1 MPELWWRAEDK
12 RYADYDP
19 WAEWEQPSSS
29 HLKIIFRSFTVIK
42 HTPQG
47 VWLREF
53 WEPPRFVLGTSIK
66 QFAVPTKELAL
77 QDLIQRK
84 LCHVAGARARLAH
97 AEEHLEGARRE
108 LSLLVS
114 DRRP

>member
-1 MPELWWRAEDK
+1 MPNTDPPELWWRAVDK

-19 WAEWEQPSSS
+19 WAEWEQPLSS
-29 HLKIIFRSFTVIK
+29 HLRIELHSYEVTK

-47 VWLREF
+47 VQLLHHG
-53 WEPPRFVLGTSIK
+53 FVLGTAIK

-84 LCHVAGARARLAH
+84 LRHVAGCKARLH
-97 AEEHLEGARRE
+97 RAEEHLEGARHE
-108 LSLLVS
+108 LS
-114 DRRP
+114 RTQGMA